1 MGPPSSGTAWTGSS
15 PHGTA
20 SSHHLGRAAACPAN
34 RLLDRLGDKWAP
46 LVLRALADGPVRYN
60 ALSRTVAGASQK
72 MLTQTLRS
80 LERDGFV
87 LRTAVPGVPARVDY
101 SLTPPGESLPALLDS
116 LASWAEEH
124 MPGVD
129 LARAAYDAR
138 ED

>member
-1 MGPPSSGTAWTGSS
+1 MTTLSA
-15 PHGTA
+15 A
-20 SSHHLGRAAACPAN
+20 DRRAAARADHLGRAAACPAN

-101 SLTPPGESLPALLDS
+101 SLTPPGESLLALLDS

-124 MPGVD
+124 MPEVD
-129 LARAAYDAR
+129 RARAAYDAPGS
-138 ED
+138 